1 MLILTAAIAL
11 VGLTAAASPAPPRSS
26 ASPPPSP
33 AAPAGPSTAASA
45 ATRAKASAP
54 VAEGTVR
61 GPDGTPLAGALVIAT
76 LERTDFSPPP
86 ATTRTDQDGQ
96 FRLTLRA
103 ATPFTLRVEAPG
115 LAARTLRDQQPGSPI
130 AVALTRGSTIE
141 GVVRETSGGTPV
153 PGATVE
159 ARDEM
164 RGAGGLPWD
173 PDSGVVRA
181 TTDAKGAFRLE
192 GLASGLY
199 TLTAF
204 ARGLGRAE
212 RRSAPAGRAA
222 DLLLM
227 PGGAV
232 SGTVTKAD
240 GKPVDG
246 AILRLTT
253 TMPFARESVLVSR
266 TDPHGTFAIYGVAAG
281 EYRLVG
287 RHPDLAPAVSAPL
300 TVERDAEARADLAM
314 SRPATVRGRL
324 VGAGEKPTRG
334 HAALKE
340 IAGVGVPEI
349 LAADLTAEA
358 GDDGVFALRA
368 GPGTHTLEV
377 SAPGH
382 ATRRLDVDVRSAGE
396 TVELGDVVVEV
407 GIAIRGHV
415 RDGANRPVE
424 NAEVST
430 FYDSQSFSE
439 RTDASGAYVLAGLS
453 PGVYTVSARAPGTGG
468 AERKAEAGASGID
481 FVLPPAGRITGLVV
495 DDAGR
500 PIEAFRANA
509 RARARMGYG
518 GLRDNFAAP
527 DGRFVL
533 EDVAEGEYVLDVS
546 APDRAPAVVPGVK
559 VTAGSTADVGTV
571 RLSAGGIVR
580 GLVVD
585 AAAAPVTGASA
596 SISGAGRDY
605 TRITPE
611 VTSDT
616 GGAFEFR
623 GVPPGTAQVTVT
635 HPGYAPGFA
644 TGLDVDPARGPT
656 EVRVTLSQGGRI
668 EGRVR
673 TRSGVLPAG
682 AVVDVRV
689 IRQGIFGFGPGGPGL
704 QPVAPDGTFVVDH
717 VPTGRVTIT
726 LLSGKQDDYR
736 SIAAV
741 DAEVR
746 EAETSP
752 VDFLLRSIVVTGKVT
767 RGGTPLAGARVEFET
782 AHGGMMISGGGGP
795 GEPPANVG
803 ITGDDGS
810 YQLTISEAGETYV
823 NIQTSDRRGR
833 LPAPPLQVPD
843 TDSTVADFNFS
854 GSFVEG
860 VVVDRDTEQPIAGA
874 MVTAQPK
881 DPGRGRSAGS
891 YGNADGEGR
900 FHLELEPGEYRVNAR
915 AEGYGGDAVPVTVD
929 GGSAGVRVVLIQG
942 LTIRGSV
949 VDPSGRGVGGVI
961 IRGATMVTNNRFS
974 TSGRTLPDGSFELSG
989 LRPGRYVLAAV
1000 ADGGLFA
1007 IVTGLL
1013 PGGRP
1018 ATLAL
1023 RPGGRVRV
1031 KVLGPDGAPAA
1042 GAFVGVSGY
1051 PGARVYLPGGQ
1062 ADSAGLIELNSPLGE
1077 VEITASN
1084 GDSSLEMRTTVV
1096 VQAAAVATTEMTL
1109 KPSVEGR

>member
-1 MLILTAAIAL
+1 M
-11 VGLTAAASPAPPRSS
+11 
-26 ASPPPSP
+26 
-33 AAPAGPSTAASA
+33 
-45 ATRAKASAP
+45 
-54 VAEGTVR
+54 
-61 GPDGTPLAGALVIAT
+61 
-76 LERTDFSPPP
+76 
-86 ATTRTDQDGQ
+86 
-96 FRLTLRA
+96 
-103 ATPFTLRVEAPG
+103 
-115 LAARTLRDQQPGSPI
+115 
-130 AVALTRGSTIE
+130 RGSTIE
-141 GVVRETSGGTPV
+141 GLVRETSGGTPV
-153 PGATVE
+153 AGATVE

-181 TTDAKGAFRLE
+181 TTDAKGAYRLE

-232 SGTVTKAD
+232 SGTVTEAG

-246 AILRLTT
+246 AVLRLTT

-287 RHPDLAPAVSAPL
+287 RHPDLAPALSAPL

-314 SRPATVRGRL
+314 SRPATLRGRL

-334 HAALKE
+334 HAVLKE
-340 IAGVGVPEI
+340 ISGVGVPEI

-368 GPGTHTLEV
+368 GPGTHALEV

-382 ATRRLDVDVRSAGE
+382 ATRRLDVDVRGAGE
-396 TVELGDVVVEV
+396 TVDLGDVVVEV

-415 RDGANRPVE
+415 RDGANRPLE

-439 RTDASGAYVLAGLS
+439 RTDASGAYVLGGLS
-453 PGVYTVSARAPGTGG
+453 PGLYTVSARAPGTGG
-468 AERKAEAGASGID
+468 AERRAEAGASGID

-500 PIEAFRANA
+500 PVEAFRANA

-518 GLRDNFAAP
+518 GMRDNFAAP

-559 VTAGSTADVGTV
+559 VTAGGTADVGTV
-571 RLSAGGIVR
+571 RLSAGGTVR

-585 AAAAPVTGASA
+585 AASAPVAGATA
-596 SISGAGRDY
+596 SIGGAGRDY

-611 VTSDT
+611 VTSDA

-635 HPGYAPGFA
+635 HPSYAPGLA

-656 EVRVTLSQGGRI
+656 EVRVALSQGGRI

-682 AVVDVRV
+682 AVVDVRISRV
-689 IRQGIFGFGPGGPGL
+689 ILGFADGPGL
-704 QPVAPDGTFVVDH
+704 RPVAPDGTFVVDH
-717 VPTGRVTIT
+717 VPTGRVSIT
-726 LLSGKQDDYR
+726 LLSGTQGDYR
-736 SIAAV
+736 SVAAV
-741 DAEVR
+741 GADVR
-746 EAETSP
+746 EAEITP

-767 RGGTPLAGARVEFET
+767 RAGTPLAGARVEFET

-795 GEPPANVG
+795 GELPANVG

-823 NIQTSDRRGR
+823 NIQTPDRRSR

-843 TDSTVADFNFS
+843 ADSYVADFNFS

-874 MVTAQPK
+874 MVSAQPK
-881 DPGRGRSAGS
+881 DPGRGRRAGS

-915 AEGYGGDAVPVTVD
+915 AEGYGGDAVPVTVGG
-929 GGSAGVRVVLIQG
+929 GGSAGLRVPLVQG
-942 LTIRGSV
+942 LTIRGTV
-949 VDPSGRGVGGVI
+949 VDPSGRGVGGVV

-974 TSGRTLPDGSFELSG
+974 ISGRTLPDGSFELSG

-1023 RPGGRVRV
+1023 RPGSRVNV
-1031 KVLGPDGAPAA
+1031 KVLGPDGVPAA

-1096 VQAAAVATTEMTL
+1096 VQAGAIATVQMTL
-1109 KPSVEGR
+1109 KPSAEGR

>member
-1 MLILTAAIAL
+1 MPAVLTTIAIA
-11 VGLTAAASPAPPRSS
+11 GLMAAASPAPP
-26 ASPPPSP
+26 AAPPSP
-33 AAPAGPSTAASA
+33 RPAA
-45 ATRAKASAP
+45 AKASP
-54 VAEGTVR
+54 SPSPRHVEGAVK
-61 GPDGTPLAGALVIAT
+61 GPDGKPVAGALVIAI
-76 LERTDFSPPP
+76 LERMDVAVAP
-86 ATTRTDQDGQ
+86 ATTKTDPAGQ
-96 FRLTLRA
+96 FRLALRTA
-103 ATPFTLRVEAPG
+103 SPFTLRVEAPG
-115 LAARTLRDQQPGSPI
+115 LASRTLRHQIPGAPLSI
-130 AVALTRGSTIE
+130 VLARGATIE
-141 GVVRETSGGTPV
+141 GFVRETTSGTPV
-153 PGATVE
+153 AGATVE

-181 TTDAKGAFRLE
+181 TTDAKGAYRLE

-212 RRSAPAGRAA
+212 RRSAPVGRTA

-232 SGTVTKAD
+232 SGTVTEAD

-246 AILRLTT
+246 AVLRLTT

-266 TDPHGTFAIYGVAAG
+266 TDPRGTFAIYGVAAG

-287 RHPDLAPAVSAPL
+287 RHPDLAPALSAPL

-314 SRPATVRGRL
+314 SRPATLRGRL

-334 HAALKE
+334 HAVLKE

-382 ATRRLDVDVRSAGE
+382 ATRRLDVDVPGAGE
-396 TVELGDVVVEV
+396 AVDLGDVVVEV

-453 PGVYTVSARAPGTGG
+453 PGLYTVSARAPGTGG

-509 RARARMGYG
+509 RARARMGYSG
-518 GLRDNFAAP
+518 MRDNFAAP

-546 APDRAPAVVPGVK
+546 APDRAPAVIPGVK
-559 VTAGSTADVGTV
+559 VTAGGTADVGTV
-571 RLSAGGIVR
+571 RLSAGGTVR

-585 AAAAPVTGASA
+585 AASAPVAGATA
-596 SISGAGRDY
+596 SIGGAGRDY

-611 VTSDT
+611 VTSDS

-635 HPGYAPGFA
+635 HPSYAPGFA

-689 IRQGIFGFGPGGPGL
+689 SRQGVFGFGPGGPGF

-717 VPTGRVTIT
+717 VPTGRVSIT

-736 SIAAV
+736 SVAAV
-741 DAEVR
+741 DADVR
-746 EAETSP
+746 EAETTP

-782 AHGGMMISGGGGP
+782 AHAGMMISGGGGP
-795 GEPPANVG
+795 GELPANAA
-803 ITGDDGS
+803 ITGDDGG
-810 YQLTISEAGETYV
+810 YQLTIGEAGETYV
-823 NIQTSDRRGR
+823 NIQTPDRRSR

-843 TDSTVADFNFS
+843 ADSFVADFNFS

-891 YGNADGEGR
+891 YGTADGEGR

-915 AEGYGGDAVPVTVD
+915 AEGYGGDAVPVTVGD
-929 GGSAGVRVVLIQG
+929 GGSGGLRVALVHG
-942 LTIRGSV
+942 LTIRGTV

-974 TSGRTLPDGSFELSG
+974 IGGRSLPDGSFELSG

-1000 ADGGLFA
+1000 ADGGFFA

-1023 RPGGRVRV
+1023 RPGSRVRV
-1031 KVLGPDGAPAA
+1031 KVLGPDGGPAA

-1077 VEITASN
+1077 VELTASN

-1096 VQAAAVATTEMTL
+1096 VQAGAIATVEMTL
-1109 KPSVEGR
+1109 KPSAEGR